1 MLHLWRHIK
10 ALPAALGLL
19 GVSFSLSFGLEFGVM
34 GNVSA
39 GMGGA
44 GVALK
49 NSPFALYYNPALLSA
64 ENSIRFGYSVGFGIR
79 EKNLDKIANIDLA
92 NFSTSAEKFAQLI
105 GGATGGSGGG
115 AGGGQNLGAF
125 EDVLDSALD
134 NAGATGTTLADKLS
148 NFQQKNPDPSTWGTL
163 VEQIKQES
171 NKSPSLT
178 QEQKDLMNSLAG
190 SVDFGNLQ
198 VDSSGNITN
207 IEINFG
213 GDLGLD
219 KAIAD
224 FATLQDA
231 LKENTL
237 NFTSQNGV
245 ALQFSPAFLRGT
257 LGTFGV
263 GLFSSIYGA
272 TSTKIDPNRMGL
284 IIASGSDYYKIDTSG
299 GGFSYGKTDKSDYEQ
314 HSLEYALQKG
324 DAHSVLTRGFVLT
337 EIPIGYAHTFYMR
350 NVNLNLGIS
359 ARLLSASNM
368 LSSIAL
374 STKTDFATEGK
385 NFLNGKNLETKAAIA
400 VDVGSMLEIDLPNF
414 RYLTFGVV
422 AKNVNTPRFQYSTGE
437 VEIKPQY
444 RAGFAYNQS
453 NFVFAFDVDLWK
465 NEMLSDSF
473 SRPFS
478 QMIGGGVKFDIKAID
493 LRAGLMKDLRQDDG
507 LIITGGINI
516 LGFLDLAVQAGTEIG
531 EAQGYRFPRYLNIRL
546 GGNISF

>member
-1 MLHLWRHIK
+1 MPRSYTRHIL
-10 ALPAALGLL
+10 ASTTLL
-19 GVSFSLSFGLEFGVM
+19 GSLCVSSFGLEFGVM

-64 ENSIRFGYSVGFGIR
+64 ENSIRFGYSAGFGIR
-79 EKNLDKIANIDLA
+79 EKNLDKIANIDLE
-92 NFSTSAEKFAQLI
+92 NFATSAEKFAQLI
-105 GGATGGSGGG
+105 GGAIGGGSG
-115 AGGGQNLGAF
+115 QNTSAF
-125 EDVLDSALD
+125 ENVLDSALG
-134 NAGATGTTLADKLS
+134 NVGATGNTLEEKLNS
-148 NFQQKNPDPSTWGTL
+148 FQQQNPDPSTWGQL
-163 VEQIKQES
+163 VEQIKQET
-171 NKSPSLT
+171 NKNQNIS
-178 QEQKDLMNSLAG
+178 QEQKDLMDSLAG

-198 VDSSGNITN
+198 IDSNGNITN
-207 IEINFG
+207 IDISLG
-213 GDLGLD
+213 GNLGLD

-231 LKENTL
+231 LKENAL

-263 GLFSSIYGA
+263 GLFTSIYGS

-284 IIASGSDYYKIDTSG
+284 IIASGNDYYKIDTSG
-299 GGFSYGKTDKSDYEQ
+299 GGFSYSKTDKTDYEQ
-314 HSLEYALQKG
+314 HSLEYALQQG
-324 DAHSVLTRGFVLT
+324 DAHSMVTRGFWLT

-368 LSSIAL
+368 MSSIAL
-374 STKTDFATEGK
+374 SSKTDFVAEGK
-385 NFLNGKNLETKAAIA
+385 NFLSGKNLETKAAVA

-473 SRPFS
+473 NRPFS
-478 QMIGGGVKFDIKAID
+478 QMIGGGVKFDLKAID

-507 LIITGGINI
+507 VIITGGINI
-516 LGFLDLAVQAGTEIG
+516 LGLLDLAVQAGTELG
-531 EAQGYRFPRYLNIRL
+531 QAQGYRFPRYLNIRL

>member
-1 MLHLWRHIK
+1 MQPHISRRIK
-10 ALPAALGLL
+10 TLPATLGLL
-19 GVSFSLSFGLEFGVM
+19 ALVASFSAGLEFGVM

-64 ENSIRFGYSVGFGIR
+64 ENSIRFGYSAGFGIR
-79 EKNLDKIANIDLA
+79 EKNLDKIASIDLE
-92 NFSTSAEKFAQLI
+92 NFATSAEKFAQLI
-105 GGATGGSGGG
+105 GGAVGGV
-115 AGGGQNLGAF
+115 GGQNVGAF
-125 EDVLDSALD
+125 ENVLDSALG
-134 NAGATGTTLADKLS
+134 NVGATGNTLEEKLNS
-148 NFQQKNPDPSTWGTL
+148 FQQKNPDPSQWGQL
-163 VEQIKQES
+163 VEQIRQET
-171 NKSPSLT
+171 NKNPNLS
-178 QEQKDLMNSLAG
+178 QEQKDLMDALAG
-190 SVDFGNLQ
+190 SVDFGNLGI
-198 VDSSGNITN
+198 DSNGNITN

-231 LKENTL
+231 LKENAL

-263 GLFSSIYGA
+263 GLFTSIYGS

-284 IIASGSDYYKIDTSG
+284 IIASGNDYYKIDTSG
-299 GGFSYGKTDKSDYEQ
+299 GGFSYSKTDKADYEQ
-314 HSLEYALQKG
+314 HSLEYALQQG
-324 DAHSVLTRGFVLT
+324 DAHSMVTRGFWLT

-350 NVNLNLGIS
+350 NVNLNFGIS

-368 LSSIAL
+368 LHAIAL
-374 STKTDFATEGK
+374 STKTDFVAEGK
-385 NFLNGKNLETKAAIA
+385 NFLNGKNLETKAAVAI
-400 VDVGSMLEIDLPNF
+400 DVGSMLEIDLPNF
-414 RYLTFGVV
+414 RYLTFGIV

-444 RAGFAYNQS
+444 RAGFAYNQN

-473 SRPFS
+473 NRPFS

-493 LRAGLMKDLRQDDG
+493 LRAGLMKDMRQDDG

-531 EAQGYRFPRYLNIRL
+531 QAQGYRFPRYLNIRL